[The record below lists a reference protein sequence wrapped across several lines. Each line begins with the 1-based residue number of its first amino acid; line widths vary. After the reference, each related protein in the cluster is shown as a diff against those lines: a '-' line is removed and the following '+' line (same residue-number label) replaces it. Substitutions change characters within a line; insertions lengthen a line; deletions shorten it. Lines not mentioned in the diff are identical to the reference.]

1 MILPAIWIYRKY
13 DQKSDLNLLKSC
25 FSFYIVAF
33 FGIPTVQALFGD
45 GSVTLLICIYVGT
58 ALYGDLI
65 GYYQVAR
72 SGLGQKEAFKEVL
85 KAPFLYAFT
94 IAILLKVIG
103 IPSFPDVV
111 VDAADVSGTVVSVA
125 GMLII
130 GINASSV
137 KFNSLDYTF
146 LGRLNLTRLI
156 AGIFI
161 MGAFLT
167 IEFFFLD
174 IIKEEEARHMLMLLP
189 LFPVAANVTVF
200 ASFLGTKE
208 KESAMLILTSILLS
222 LILVPIMANFF

>member
-58 ALYGDLI
+58 ALFGDLI

-103 IPSFPDVV
+103 IPSFPDV
-111 VDAADVSGTVVSVA
+111 SGTIVSVA